1 MITIQCTVSSNR
13 SVLWRKERTVDNRSS
28 QACARCRFLIAHGQG
43 STATLIN
50 PSLQAT
56 LWALVGMWISNGV
69 ALWRLDAAIAAA
81 ADSAEPELLP
91 LLRMPGGTPRSL
103 LVHSTLL
110 DGSSGLSQAFLFAG
124 SSSGEVAFCPIH
136 SSGAGLS
143 LGEACFQHLCP
154 VQS

>member
-1 MITIQCTVSSNR
+1 MSSSR
-13 SVLWRKERTVDNRSS
+13 SVVWLKERGVDNCSS

-69 ALWRLDAAIAAA
+69 ALWRLVAAIAAA
-81 ADSAEPELLP
+81 ADCAAPQPELLP

-103 LVHSTLL
+103 LVHRAAL
-110 DGSSGLSQAFLFAG
+110 DGGRGLSQALLLAG

-143 LGEACFQHLCP
+143 LGEACFQHPCP